1 MENHKADA
9 LCTSSIATFDERGDF
24 FRAEGS
30 EAWAQVAEHAAAVA
44 GDFYHDALV
53 IMCGK
58 NSRKLYRYLVHF
70 LDEVP

>member
-1 MENHKADA
+1 LGLLPPFDEKLPWKIVENHKADA

-44 GDFYHDALV
+44 GDFY
-53 IMCGK
+53 
-58 NSRKLYRYLVHF
+58 
-70 LDEVP
+70 P